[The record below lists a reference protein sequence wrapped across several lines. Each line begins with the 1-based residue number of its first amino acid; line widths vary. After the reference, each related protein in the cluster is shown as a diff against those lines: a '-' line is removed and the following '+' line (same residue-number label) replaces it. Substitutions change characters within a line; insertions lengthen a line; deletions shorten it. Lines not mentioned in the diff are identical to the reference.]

1 MLGRKLKLGMLV
13 AVPDRVPKDSL
24 TESSVISVR
33 FQIVSAKAL
42 RQDPARFV
50 LGMTRRAVWLK
61 QRK

>member
-1 MLGRKLKLGMLV
+1 MLV

-24 TESSVISVR
+24 TESGVISVR